1 MNSNQVASIV
11 NSLLKILGAFLT
23 THGYTAASALLGLP
37 AVGQEITGIAVV
49 ILGLILSH
57 YQHSSPDSG
66 SASNLGQK
74 LPVVFLVSIGL
85 GALLFTGC
93 VGNPPTKIYKAV
105 GTTDATVTAAVK
117 AWDVYVTNNT
127 VPVSQQL
134 AVKAAFQKV
143 QAAEILVLDAD
154 AAYAQYGS
162 TNAPAGIIAQSQA
175 AAVNASTALNDLLAL
190 LAQFN
195 IKL

>member
-23 THGYTAASALLGLP
+23 THGYTAASSLLGLP
-37 AVGQEITGIAVV
+37 AVGQEITGIVVV
-49 ILGLILSH
+49 IIGLILSH
-57 YQHSSPDSG
+57 VQHSSNDSG
-66 SASNLGQK
+66 GASNLGQK

-85 GALLFTGC
+85 GALLFSGC
-93 VGNPPTKIYKAV
+93 ASAPTNIYKAV

-117 AWDVYVTNNT
+117 AWDLYVTQNT

-162 TNAPAGIIAQSQA
+162 TNAPTGIIAQSQA
-175 AAVNASTALNDLLAL
+175 AAANATTALNDLLSL